1 MWPMRKCQAD
11 EVLQGVKVTEGGNH
25 RKRHSSF
32 ATERS
37 SGRASEPVCVC
48 RLSRSQGRA
57 VQVRAITQARATTSF
72 RAEWLEAEWPRQEA
86 RHL

>member
-11 EVLQGVKVTEGGNH
+11 EVLQGVKRFQRGNH

-32 ATERS
+32 
-37 SGRASEPVCVC
+37 CVC
-48 RLSRSQGRA
+48 HLSRSQGRA

-86 RHL
+86 RQL